1 MHPALHHAP
10 STKHPMIGPD
20 WSSWVVI
27 AVIVL
32 LVCGLVFYWLS
43 FSAV

>member
-1 MHPALHHAP
+1 VARK
-10 STKHPMIGPD
+10 SEPMRRLIVGPD

-32 LVCGLVFYWLS
+32 LVCGLVFYWISL
-43 FSAV
+43 SAV